1 MKAIALLAFLLG
13 LLGAMLIILIGVSV
27 VIDEPE
33 AHQPV
38 DPVSDSVT
46 PPRVEY
52 ITLDPVIIT
61 ITPEPEIVT
70 VYEPVRLKDFETITE
85 LKHFITWTWAT
96 SPAYLELKATLD
108 YSTPGNC
115 ELWAVGCQQ
124 FAQEQGYRI
133 NFQVTGFH
141 AECSAIIGN
150 EIWMFDPKSGDSRVG
165 GYLD

>member
-52 ITLDPVIIT
+52 IDRYQTIT

-70 VYEPVRLKDFETITE
+70 VYVKTQPKNFGSVDEFYAYIDNYMATRLIVIANHAPNKCEVYAAHLHRMAMKD
-85 LKHFITWTWAT
+85 
-96 SPAYLELKATLD
+96 
-108 YSTPGNC
+108 
-115 ELWAVGCQQ
+115 
-124 FAQEQGYRI
+124 GYII
-133 NFQVTGFH
+133 NFQLTGYH
-141 AECSAIIGN
+141 AQNSAVIGN
-150 EIWMFDPKSGDSRVG
+150 EIYFIEPQTGEVWLWGD
-165 GYLD
+165 LD